1 VTPEASEE
9 PPIRVMIVDDEPL
22 IRLDL
27 REMLEERG
35 YAVVA
40 EAADGEDAVEVALA
54 ERPDLMFMDIKM
66 PRLDGLAALER
77 IHQTCRIPA
86 IMLTAWA
93 QADLVEQAV
102 DLGVF
107 GYLVKPVK
115 EAELLPAIEVAL
127 ARADEM
133 KALED
138 EVGSL
143 EGEVRTLK
151 ETLETRKLVEKA
163 KGILME
169 QAGLGEAAAFRR
181 IQKLSMDK
189 RKSLKEIAE
198 AIILAADM
206 NMGR

>member
-1 VTPEASEE
+1 MSDLRED
-9 PPIRVMIVDDEPL
+9 PPIRVLIVDDEPI

-35 YAVVA
+35 YLVVA
-40 EAADGEDAVEVALA
+40 EAGDGEDAIDRARE
-54 ERPDLMFMDIKM
+54 ERPDLIFMDIKM
-66 PRLDGLAALER
+66 PRMDGLEALRR
-77 IHQTCRIPA
+77 IQEEQRIPT

-93 QADLVEQAV
+93 QAELVDQAV
-102 DLGVF
+102 DLGVY

-127 ARADEM
+127 ARADEL

-143 EGEVRTLK
+143 R
-151 ETLETRKLVEKA
+151 ETLETRKLVDRA
-163 KGILME
+163 KGILMD
-169 QAGLGEAAAFRR
+169 QAGLSEALAFRR

-189 RKSLKEIAE
+189 RKSLREIAE
-198 AIILAADM
+198 AIILASEM

>member
-1 VTPEASEE
+1 MTRDLTEDS
-9 PPIRVMIVDDEPL
+9 PIRVMIVDDEPI

-35 YAVVA
+35 YLVVA
-40 EAADGEDAVEVALA
+40 EAADGEAAVEMALA
-54 ERPDLMFMDIKM
+54 ERPDLLFMDIKM
-66 PRLDGLAALER
+66 PRLDGLGALQR
-77 IHQTCRIPA
+77 IQQASRIPA

-93 QADLVEQAV
+93 QPDLVEQAV
-102 DLGVF
+102 DLGVY

-115 EAELLPAIEVAL
+115 EAELVPAIEVAL

-133 KALED
+133 RALED
-138 EVGSL
+138 EVGTL
-143 EGEVRTLK
+143 EGEVETLR
-151 ETLETRKLVEKA
+151 ETLETRKLVERA

-169 QAGLGEAAAFRR
+169 QAGLAEAAAFRR

-198 AIILAADM
+198 AIILAAEM